1 MMMIALR
8 TGTRLHIHTL
18 SSLHGPLIPVRR
30 SCSHYSYRLP
40 PMKTA
45 SYMPAPVSKRVS
57 PSPVGSGISF
67 RKLPPASHE
76 SIMASC
82 DHWLSKAQG
91 NYEAPSARWLFML
104 AHEVKALLEPLRK
117 EHAATCARLR
127 HLESVL
133 LQWTEVFDPASGSG
147 LASPAALASQLK
159 SQQSTNAQ
167 LREAL
172 QKAHEVTAAGERR
185 CLELL
190 RQHHEAH
197 AQERERERDRH
208 AAELERLHQLHA
220 AQLRVLS
227 ARAEA

>member
-1 MMMIALR
+1 MN
-8 TGTRLHIHTL
+8 
-18 SSLHGPLIPVRR
+18 
-30 SCSHYSYRLP
+30 
-40 PMKTA
+40 A